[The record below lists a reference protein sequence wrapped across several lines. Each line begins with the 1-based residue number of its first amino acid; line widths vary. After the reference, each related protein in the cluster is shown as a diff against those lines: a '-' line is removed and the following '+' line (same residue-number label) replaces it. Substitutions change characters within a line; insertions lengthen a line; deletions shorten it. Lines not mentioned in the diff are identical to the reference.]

1 MESLNICLKI
11 ERLRN
16 LVKIW
21 NLELKIFRKFELVEV
36 QRKIEEFWNSK
47 LR

>member
-36 QRKIEEFWNSK
+36 QRRIEEFWNSK